1 MYRKVPRRSVFVVV
15 TPSRRLCLALL
26 CLLTDADSINLAD
39 LVIVFLS
46 YSRTFC
52 WLWPLDYLNSFKM
65 MEVDTHSPSTRMTR
79 SFSYSL
85 KRPRSP
91 GSPSQERQPKRSSLA
106 LQDTYL
112 SRRASSIVF
121 SANQSSSNH
130 HQQSPDD
137 WVRQAS
143 DLSIGRPS
151 SVDPVPSPSG
161 DIQDENMALDPDE
174 PPKSYSSVLVFSPPR
189 LLQPSRAHS
198 TITQLNASQS
208 CISPPQHL
216 SQIIV
221 GPAGQPL
228 TPSITMAHQ
237 QQSSSVYV
245 EPGISSDESSNQQG
259 PTQSHNVFQTT
270 LSEMPIPPPPPISQS
285 PGPKLTSGRKQ
296 RFTMGPRADCLKCRM
311 GEKGH
316 WMHFD

>member
-1 MYRKVPRRSVFVVV
+1 
-15 TPSRRLCLALL
+15 
-26 CLLTDADSINLAD
+26 
-39 LVIVFLS
+39 
-46 YSRTFC
+46 
-52 WLWPLDYLNSFKM
+52 M

-79 SFSYSL
+79 SFNYSL

-112 SRRASSIVF
+112 SRRASSSVF

-130 HQQSPDD
+130 HQPSPDD

-143 DLSIGRPS
+143 DLSIGRPN
-151 SVDPVPSPSG
+151 SVNPVPSPSMTG

-174 PPKSYSSVLVFSPPR
+174 PLKSSSSVLVVSPAR
-189 LLQPSRAHS
+189 LLQPSRAHP
-198 TITQLNASQS
+198 TTTQLNASQVY
-208 CISPPQHL
+208 ISPPQHL

-221 GPAGQPL
+221 GSADGQPL
-228 TPSITMAHQ
+228 TPSLTMAHQ
-237 QQSSSVYV
+237 QQSSSIYV
-245 EPGISSDESSNQQG
+245 QPSISSDGSSNLQELQPG
-259 PTQSHNVFQTT
+259 PTQNHDFFQTT
-270 LSEMPIPPPPPISQS
+270 SSEMSIPPLPPINQS

-296 RFTMGPRADCLKCRM
+296 RFTMGPRADCLKCRT